1 MLRKRP
7 LSGFD
12 LTLATA
18 LLSAGVVGLDPPA
31 RAQTLEQVKP
41 YIMLVFDT
49 SGSMLWPVCSQ
60 GWACNSGCTSGNCS
74 STQGCAG
81 CFGCNGPYADINGDN
96 SKDCPGKDV
105 SCSLCNTLGCGN
117 GVPDDSRLFKVK
129 KGAYNV
135 VSAFGEVTFA
145 LARFHQTPATFT
157 CDAVGAQQ
165 VGGWSGAIS
174 ACKTIGGTWACCT
187 ATGGHDPM
195 GSGENRADVLVGFS
209 DNNQSQVLSW
219 MNNCDDYPSAGSCP
233 GSNPPT
239 TGCSLCPTCGGG
251 CDLELRGSGNT
262 PLAGSLYTVRQSL
275 NSTIASDPLAACRP
289 YRVILL
295 TDGLNNCAGDPVQQ
309 AQLLYTNPTRS
320 VPVHVIGFASA
331 ALKPNLDQIAAG
343 GGTGSAVVVD
353 NEVSLALAMANIIS
367 GSILKEK
374 CNGIDDNCNNLC
386 DEDWPEV
393 AVNGAA
399 CTNKHAAQTCTAGVG
414 ICQRNGVYQCK
425 PDGTGSV
432 CNAVPGP
439 PNPGGEICYNGLD
452 DNCDGAIDEG
462 CLPCVP
468 QPEICDGKDN
478 DCDKQVDEGY
488 VPVPCG
494 SSIGQCKQG
503 TTACVNGAVVCNGA
517 TGPSTELCDNLDN
530 NCDTIIDN
538 FSEPCYPPSSGCD
551 LATGVCKGVCKI
563 GSRLCTAGK
572 WSACVG
578 YQGPTPEVCNGLDDD
593 CDGLVD
599 DGVSSSCMD
608 YTSCTPYSTCAS
620 CPPAPMEIC
629 DGKDNDCNGS
639 TDETFPEKGK
649 VCGSSVGE
657 CKPGTW
663 ACENGKLV
671 CKGGTLGVPEVCDG
685 KDNDCNGKIDD
696 NASGVGE
703 SCWPDGVPEKCQT
716 EQTSAACGECKP
728 GKTECTGGKLVCAG
742 GLGPKKE
749 LCDGKDNDCNGLVDD
764 NAECPAGS
772 TCMEGQ
778 CVMPCGS
785 GEFSC
790 PGGTTCVGGWCV
802 PDPCAKLSCKPT
814 ERCILPP
821 PGSSEPAKCVEKCAN
836 VTCNE
841 HEKCEPTSG
850 RCVDDSCLSKGCP
863 DGEACVGFV
872 CVPDPC
878 PPGKC
883 PDDHICTDGKC
894 YPSCLNVNCK
904 AGETCSQ
911 GKCVKNPCEGYPCD
925 SGFVCKAG
933 PDGKPGCV
941 ADPCLV
947 VSCPKGERCHD
958 GQCVKDPCALTRCPE
973 GLTCEV
979 NWLGEVNCIGKTPTS
994 TTQLVATG
1002 GGGCAC
1008 DTAGVAGDALFPGL
1022 ALLLLFGLVLRGRR
1036 RP

>member
-1 MLRKRP
+1 ML
-7 LSGFD
+7 LFD
-12 LTLATA
+12 
-18 LLSAGVVGLDPPA
+18 S
-31 RAQTLEQVKP
+31 
-41 YIMLVFDT
+41 
-49 SGSMLWPVCSQ
+49 SGSMAYNVC
-60 GWACNSGCTSGNCS
+60 GSG
-74 STQGCAG
+74 ST
-81 CFGCNGPYADINGDN
+81 DN
-96 SKDCPGKDV
+96 SSECPGSDV
-105 SCSLCNTLGCGN
+105 SCSSCDVFGCDN
-117 GVPDDSRLFKVK
+117 GIADDSRIYKVK

-145 LARFHQTPATFT
+145 LSRFRQTTGSFT
-157 CDAVGAQQ
+157 CPAGTWRGAP
-165 VGGWSGAIS
+165 SG
-174 ACKTIGGTWACCT
+174 CDNNTIG
-187 ATGGHDPM
+187 TGWTQ
-195 GSGENRADVLVGFS
+195 ADVLVGFS
-209 DNNQSQVLSW
+209 DTNQAEVLGW
-219 MNNCDDYPSAGSCP
+219 MNNCDDYPTPGACP
-233 GSNPPT
+233 ASLAPSS
-239 TGCSLCPTCGGG
+239 GCNLCADCGGA
-251 CDLELRGSGNT
+251 CDREIRPNGYT
-262 PLAGSLYTVRQSL
+262 ALAGSLYDLRV
-275 NSTIASDPLAACRP
+275 NYFNGANGVIAKDTKASCRP
-289 YRVILL
+289 YKVIML
-295 TDGLNNCAGDPVQQ
+295 TDGQDNCPGDPVKE
-309 AQLLYTNPTRS
+309 AQLLYNNPS
-320 VPVHVIGFASA
+320 KSIPVHVIGFAASS
-331 ALKPNLDQIAAG
+331 LKTYLDKIAAG
-343 GGTGSAVVVD
+343 GGTGQAIVVD
-353 NEVSLALAMANIIS
+353 NEVSLSLAMANIIS
-367 GSILKEK
+367 ESLLSEK
-374 CNGIDDNCNNLC
+374 CNGIDDDCNDLC
-386 DEDWPEV
+386 DESWPEV

-399 CTNKHAAQTCTAGVG
+399 CTNKHAAQTCTAG
-414 ICQRNGVYQCK
+414 IGVCERTGAYQCK
-425 PDGTGSV
+425 PDGSGSQCSV
-432 CNAVPGP
+432 SPGP
-439 PNPGGEICYNGLD
+439 PTCPGNPACNNSCGLTEICGNGLD
-452 DNCDGAIDEG
+452 DNCNGVVDE
-462 CLPCVP
+462 CCPICVP

-478 DCDKQVDEGY
+478 NCNGQIDEGY

-1022 ALLLLFGLVLRGRR
+1022 ALLGLVGLALARR
-1036 RP
+1036 SARRTSPARPH